1 MKKLMAIVRAFFAV
15 HSGNLLTIIGIG
27 TVALFNI

>member
-1 MKKLMAIVRAFFAV
+1 MKKLMAIVRAFFCSAF
-15 HSGNLLTIIGIG
+15 GELLIIIGIG